1 MSLIEVNHI
10 RKVFEMNVRR
20 KGKLGALTSLVRPEK
35 REVVG
40 VDDISFTIE
49 KGESVAYLGPNG
61 AGKSTTIKMLT
72 GVLEPSSG
80 EIKVAGVVPSKNR
93 KLNSYQIGVVFGQR
107 SQLLFDL
114 PVKDSFDL
122 LRYMYS
128 ISWERY
134 HRNLKE
140 YSDILEVG
148 HLLERPVRTL
158 SLGQRMR
165 CEILAALLH
174 EPDILFLDEPTIGL
188 DVVAKER
195 IRAFIE
201 SINREKGVTLLLT
214 THDMHDIERL
224 CHRTM
229 IIDKGRLIYD
239 GNLQYIRDRFATER
253 QIRAVFSDSDAALA
267 AAAVLDGIKEIA
279 VHTEEQVLRVTYDQH
294 LTDTSELLRL
304 LLQRANPRDLSM
316 QDESIDA
323 LISRIYREGIDDT
336 DRDTYTYAR
345 KEAAVAASG
354 GAVR

>member
-1 MSLIEVNHI
+1 MPLIEVNHV

-20 KGKLGALTSLVRPEK
+20 EGRFGTMLSLVRPEK
-35 REVVG
+35 REVVA
-40 VDDISFTIE
+40 VEDISFTIE
-49 KGESVAYLGPNG
+49 RGESVAYLGPNG

-72 GVLEPSSG
+72 GVLEPSGG
-80 EIKVAGVVPSKNR
+80 ELRVAGRVPHRNR
-93 KLNSYQIGVVFGQR
+93 KLSSYQIGVVFGQR

-114 PVKDSFDL
+114 PVQDSFDF

-140 YSDILEVG
+140 YAELLEVS
-148 HLLERPVRTL
+148 HLLKRPVRTL

-174 EPDILFLDEPTIGL
+174 DPDILFLDEPTIGL

-201 SINREKGVTLLLT
+201 SINREQGVTLLLT

-229 IIDKGRLIYD
+229 IIDKGKLIYD
-239 GNLQYIRDRFATER
+239 GSLQYIRDHFATER
-253 QIRAVFSDSDAALA
+253 QIRAVFSDPA
-267 AAAVLDGIKEIA
+267 AASNAAQVFAGMREVA
-279 VHTEEQVLRVTYDQH
+279 VHTEEQVVRVTYDQH
-294 LTDTSELLRL
+294 ATDTSELLRL
-304 LLQRANPRDLSM
+304 LLQKANPRDLTM

-323 LISRIYREGIDDT
+323 LISRIYREGIDSG
-336 DRDTYTYAR
+336 AR
-345 KEAAVAASG
+345 RPAASVG
-354 GAVR
+354 GSGR

>member
-1 MSLIEVNHI
+1 MSLIEVKHV
-10 RKVFEMNVRR
+10 RKVFETNVRR
-20 KGKLGALTSLVRPEK
+20 KGKFGALHSLINPEK
-35 REVVG
+35 RQVVG

-72 GVLEPSSG
+72 GVLEPSGG
-80 EIKVAGVVPSKNR
+80 EILVAGVVPARNR

-107 SQLLFDL
+107 SQLIFDL
-114 PVKDSFDL
+114 PVKDSFDM

-134 HRNLKE
+134 HQNVKD
-140 YSDILEVG
+140 YSELLEVG

-174 EPDILFLDEPTIGL
+174 DPEILFLDEPTIGL

-201 SINREKGVTLLLT
+201 SINREKDVTLLLT

-224 CHRTM
+224 CPRTM
-229 IIDKGRLIYD
+229 IIDKGNLIYD
-239 GNLQYIRDRFATER
+239 GSLQYIKDHFATER
-253 QIRAVFSDSDAALA
+253 QIRAVFPDGQA
-267 AAAVLDGIKEIA
+267 AAAAAHVFASMGEVA
-279 VHTEEQVLRVTYDQH
+279 VHTDEQVVRITYDQH
-294 LTDTSELLRL
+294 RTDTSELLRL
-304 LLQRANPRDLSM
+304 LLQQANPRDLTM

-323 LISRIYREGIDDT
+323 LISRIYREGIDSKPKPA
-336 DRDTYTYAR
+336 Y
-345 KEAAVAASG
+345 AAVG
-354 GAVR
+354 GPGR

>member
-1 MSLIEVNHI
+1 MEKLPLIEVNRL
-10 RKVFEMNVRR
+10 RKVFETNVRR
-20 KGKLGALTSLVRPEK
+20 EGRFGALKSLIRPDK

-40 VDDISFTIE
+40 VDDICFTIE

-72 GVLEPSSG
+72 GVLEPSAG
-80 EIKVAGVVPSKNR
+80 DIRVAGVVPSKNR
-93 KLNSYQIGVVFGQR
+93 KQNSYQIGVVFGQR

-140 YSDILEVG
+140 YAEILEVG
-148 HLLERPVRTL
+148 HLLERPVRTM

-239 GNLQYIRDRFATER
+239 GSLQYIRDRFATER
-253 QIRAVFSDSDAALA
+253 QIRAVFADSSATAA
-267 AAAVLDGIKEIA
+267 AAAVFAGMADVA
-279 VHTEEQVLRVTYDQH
+279 VHAEEQVLRVTYDQRVA
-294 LTDTSELLRL
+294 DTSELLRL
-304 LLQRANPRDLSM
+304 LLQQANPRDLTM

-323 LISRIYREGIDDT
+323 LISRIYREGIDET
-336 DRDTYTYAR
+336 RPL
-345 KEAAVAASG
+345 EAYSMAG
-354 GAVR
+354 GRGK

>member
-1 MSLIEVNHI
+1 MDTLPLIEVSQV
-10 RKVFEMNVRR
+10 RKVFETNVRR
-20 KGKLGALTSLVRPEK
+20 KGRFGTLSSLIRPDK
-35 REVVG
+35 REVVA
-40 VDDISFTIE
+40 VEEISFSIE

-72 GVLEPSSG
+72 GILEPSGGS
-80 EIKVAGVVPSKNR
+80 IRVAGLIPHKNR
-93 KLNSYQIGVVFGQR
+93 KQSSYQIGVVFGQR

-114 PVKDSFDL
+114 PVKDSYDL

-134 HRNLKE
+134 HHNLRE
-140 YSDILEVG
+140 FTEILEVE

-174 EPDILFLDEPTIGL
+174 DPDILFLDEPTIGL

-201 SINREKGVTLLLT
+201 KINREKGVTLLLT

-224 CHRTM
+224 CQRTM

-239 GNLQYIRDRFATER
+239 GSLQYIKDNFATER
-253 QIRAVFSDSDAALA
+253 QIRAAFLDAQLA
-267 AAAVLDGIKEIA
+267 EAGARIFAGRPGVT
-279 VHTEEQVLRVTYDQH
+279 VHTDELVVRITYDQH
-294 LTDTSELLRL
+294 LTDTAELLKL
-304 LLQRANPRDLSM
+304 LLEKASPRDLTM
-316 QDESIDA
+316 QDESIDT
-323 LISRIYREGIDDT
+323 LISRIYREGLEEHPKQSRLLT
-336 DRDTYTYAR
+336 
-345 KEAAVAASG
+345 EGVG
-354 GAVR
+354 G

>member
-1 MSLIEVNHI
+1 MPLIEVNRL
-10 RKVFEMNVRR
+10 RKVFETNVRR
-20 KGKLGALTSLVRPEK
+20 EGRFGALKSLIRPDK

-72 GVLEPSSG
+72 GVLEPSAG
-80 EIKVAGVVPSKNR
+80 DIRVAGVVPSKNR
-93 KLNSYQIGVVFGQR
+93 KQNSYQIGVVFGQR

-140 YSDILEVG
+140 YAEILEVG
-148 HLLERPVRTL
+148 HLLDRPVRTM

-239 GNLQYIRDRFATER
+239 GSLQYIRDRFATER
-253 QIRAVFSDSDAALA
+253 QIRAVFADSSATAA
-267 AAAVLDGIKEIA
+267 AAAVFAGMADVA
-279 VHTEEQVLRVTYDQH
+279 VHAEEQVLRVTYDQRVA
-294 LTDTSELLRL
+294 DTSELLRL
-304 LLQRANPRDLSM
+304 LLQQANPRDLTM

-323 LISRIYREGIDDT
+323 LISRIYREGIDEIQPL
-336 DRDTYTYAR
+336 
-345 KEAAVAASG
+345 EAYSMAG
-354 GAVR
+354 GRGK

>member
-1 MSLIEVNHI
+1 MSLIEVKHV
-10 RKVFEMNVRR
+10 RKVFETNVRR
-20 KGKLGALTSLVRPEK
+20 EGRFGALRSLISPEK

-40 VDDISFTIE
+40 VDDISFTID

-72 GVLEPSSG
+72 GVLEPSGG
-80 EIKVAGVVPSKNR
+80 EILVSGLVPTRNR
-93 KLNSYQIGVVFGQR
+93 KLSSYQIGVVFGQR
-107 SQLLFDL
+107 SQLIFDL

-134 HRNLKE
+134 HKNLKD
-140 YSDILEVG
+140 YSDLLEVG

-174 EPDILFLDEPTIGL
+174 DPEILFLDEPTIGL

-201 SINREKGVTLLLT
+201 SINREKDVTLLLT

-224 CHRTM
+224 CQRTM
-229 IIDKGRLIYD
+229 IIDKGSLIYD
-239 GNLQYIRDRFATER
+239 GSLQYIKDHYATER
-253 QIRAVFSDSDAALA
+253 QIRAVFSDSHAALSA
-267 AAAVLDGIKEIA
+267 ARVFIGMPDIA
-279 VHTEEQVLRVTYDQH
+279 VHTEEQIVKVTYDQH

-304 LLQRANPRDLSM
+304 LLQKADPRDLTM

-323 LISRIYREGIDDT
+323 LISRIYREGINANP
-336 DRDTYTYAR
+336 RPVYAT
-345 KEAAVAASG
+345 VG
-354 GAVR
+354 GSRR

>member
-279 VHTEEQVLRVTYDQH
+279 VHAEEQVLRVTYDQH